1 MVYNHKEIER
11 KWQEKWEK
19 DGIYRAEDKSS
30 KPASAPQDA
39 ELRRGKDNFYCL
51 IEFPYPSGEGLHV
64 GHPRSYTA
72 MDIIARKK
80 RMEGKNVLYPIGWD
94 AFGLPTENYAIK
106 TGVHPKIATEKN
118 IKNFMRQLKSLG
130 FSFDWSREI
139 NTTDPEYYKW
149 TQWMFLQ
156 FFKHGLAYKTK
167 MAINWCLKCKIG
179 LANEEVVNGKC
190 ERCGGEVEKRQKE
203 QWMIKIT
210 KYAQRLI
217 DDLDKVD
224 YLPRI
229 KDQQIN
235 WIGRSEGAEVD
246 FKIKTGEINLGE
258 KHSSKKIEKMFE
270 ILDEVNEAI
279 SKEKI
284 KIWFN
289 GTFGVAGY
297 YGHVFDDPHDV
308 DCGVLEKDL
317 DKAREIIEKLGY
329 KKIEDKE
336 NPKFKVSV
344 YDAGDFTLEI
354 GTFDRD
360 LGDKIVKLEG
370 REFRVPE
377 ADWFAECYRITA
389 PKERRAGKNDALRAE
404 FLESISEN
412 LKIKVFTTCPDTL
425 FGATYMVL
433 APEHEIIQKLKSKIQ
448 NLAEV
453 EKYIEKSKRKSDL
466 ERTEL
471 QKEKTGVELEGIKA
485 INPVNNEEIPVW
497 VADYV
502 LTGYGTGAIMAVP
515 AHDERDFEFA
525 KKFNLQI
532 KKVVQPPQVIPNSPF
547 QAGASSGAIGNL
559 QGDIESECF
568 SGYGMS
574 INSDFLSGLLTLDAK
589 EKMTEWLEKNNVGKK
604 TVNYKLRDWVFSRQ
618 RYWGEPIPLVF
629 CPACAKASAG
639 EENAG
644 WLPIREED
652 LPVELPEVEK
662 YEPTDNGESPLANM
676 HDWINVKC
684 PKCGG
689 EAKRETDTMPNWAG
703 SSWYFLRY
711 TDPKNKKEFASAEAL
726 KNFMPVDWYN
736 GGMEHVTLHL
746 LYSRFWHKFLYD
758 IGVIPKE
765 CGDEPYKKRT
775 SHGMILGEGGE
786 KMSKS
791 RGNVINPDEMVK
803 LYGADTL
810 RVYEMF
816 MGPFDQAIPWD
827 TKGLVGCRRFL
838 EKVWGLKEK
847 IIVKK
852 EGETKE
858 NLDEW
863 QNSMAVKYGSNE
875 EMERRQNIKKIQEI
889 KEAKKLLHQTV
900 KKVGEDIEGIKFNTA
915 IAQMMIFING
925 GFPLVDELKIKYPE
939 LELGDNEIK
948 QILKEDFEIFLKLL
962 APFAPHIAEELWSKI
977 GNKTSIHLEKW
988 PEYDK
993 SLIVDE
999 EIELIVQINGK
1010 LRDKI
1015 KIKADL
1021 GEEEAKKIV
1030 LESEKVKIWID
1041 GKKIKQVVFVKGK
1054 LMNIVV

>member
-118 IKNFMRQLKSLG
+118 IENFTRQLKSLG

-246 FKIKTGEINLGE
+246 FRVVIASGAKQSHDKGIAA
-258 KHSSKKIEKMFE
+258 SS
-270 ILDEVNEAI
+270 LD
-279 SKEKI
+279 
-284 KIWFN
+284 
-289 GTFGVAGY
+289 GT
-297 YGHVFDDPHDV
+297 PRNDV
-308 DCGVLEKDL
+308 
-317 DKAREIIEKLGY
+317 
-329 KKIEDKE
+329 
-336 NPKFKVSV
+336 
-344 YDAGDFTLEI
+344 
-354 GTFDRD
+354 
-360 LGDKIVKLEG
+360 
-370 REFRVPE
+370 
-377 ADWFAECYRITA
+377 
-389 PKERRAGKNDALRAE
+389 
-404 FLESISEN
+404 
-412 LKIKVFTTCPDTL
+412 IKVFTTRPDTL

-433 APEHEIIQKLKSKIQ
+433 APEHELVRKLRSSIR
-448 NLAEV
+448 NWGEV
-453 EKYIEKSKRKSDL
+453 EEYIEKSKRKSDL

-736 GGMEHVTLHL
+736 GGMEHTTLHL

-838 EKVWGLKEK
+838 EKVWVLKEK